1 MYMKYYL
8 IFFRIEV
15 RKFFNL
21 DTKIKEPE
29 RPNLFKCSGTIN
41 LGPSERP
48 S

>member
-1 MYMKYYL
+1 MY
-8 IFFRIEV
+8 FFRIEV

-21 DTKIKEPE
+21 DTKIKEPNK
-29 RPNLFKCSGTIN
+29 PILFKCCSTIN